1 MNYICLNLFGNNVS
15 FLNIS
20 NVSSMWCTGRIA
32 AGSVIPHTGDT
43 RAMTDKSA
51 LRTEQAKEEN

>member
-1 MNYICLNLFGNNVS
+1 MLVVCDGPR
-15 FLNIS
+15 
-20 NVSSMWCTGRIA
+20 RIA

-51 LRTEQAKEEN
+51 LRTEQAKEEK